1 MAVRD
6 PGFLA
11 GWRGLRR
18 FWMIVLAALG
28 FGAVVLQSLGP
39 PPPDHQEATA
49 GPQASVDPPRI
60 NHPEPADKPASQAA
74 APKQARAPEQ
84 TLPPKQTLTSE
95 QRPGRDT
102 PGPVTDPDPGLSEP
116 DPSAPESAL
125 PRIAVDGRA
134 PMRVYA
140 AGFDPTTKRP
150 RIGILVAGIGMNEAD
165 SMAAIRTLPSAVSLA
180 ISPYAGNLDRM
191 LAAARLAGHEYLLS
205 IPMEPQGFPMND
217 PDDHRALMAALPPQ
231 ENVRRLRWVL
241 SRIAGYVG
249 VTSALGPM
257 RGERLMGEPE
267 QRDFVLGEIAR
278 RGLLFVDARAA
289 QPNLPQAWNRSVDVA
304 VDDDPADD
312 ASLDARLDQLAKQAR
327 DKGSA
332 LGLVAVPRPKTLER
346 IAAWSDTLLGNGLI
360 LAPVSALVQ
369 PPAKQDENQ

>member
-1 MAVRD
+1 
-6 PGFLA
+6 
-11 GWRGLRR
+11 
-18 FWMIVLAALG
+18 
-28 FGAVVLQSLGP
+28 
-39 PPPDHQEATA
+39 
-49 GPQASVDPPRI
+49 
-60 NHPEPADKPASQAA
+60 
-74 APKQARAPEQ
+74 
-84 TLPPKQTLTSE
+84 
-95 QRPGRDT
+95 
-102 PGPVTDPDPGLSEP
+102 
-116 DPSAPESAL
+116 
-125 PRIAVDGRA
+125 
-134 PMRVYA
+134 
-140 AGFDPTTKRP
+140 
-150 RIGILVAGIGMNEAD
+150 MNEAD
-165 SMAAIRTLPSAVSLA
+165 SMAAIHTLPSAASLA
-180 ISPYAGNLDRM
+180 ISPYTGNLDRI

-249 VTSALGPM
+249 ITSALGPM

-267 QRDFVLGEIAR
+267 QRDFVLGETAR
-278 RGLLFVDARAA
+278 RGLLFVDARPA
-289 QPNLPQAWNRSVDVA
+289 QPNLAQAWNRSVDVA
-304 VDDDPADD
+304 IDDDPVDD
-312 ASLDARLDQLAKQAR
+312 ASLDARLDQLARQAR